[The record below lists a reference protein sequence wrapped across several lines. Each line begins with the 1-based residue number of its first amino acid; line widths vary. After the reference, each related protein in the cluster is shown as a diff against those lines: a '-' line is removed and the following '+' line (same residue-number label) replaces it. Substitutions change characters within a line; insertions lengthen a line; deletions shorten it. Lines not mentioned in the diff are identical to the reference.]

1 MHYIIEIRYNST
13 VCEGGKEVL
22 RGCRRKGF
30 TTESTGIS
38 RRDLLLL
45 GVATAA
51 STIIPSGVI
60 DAASDIFVPEKQL
73 SFMNTHTDEYLTA
86 RYWCQGEYLLD
97 ELAKINHILRDHRT
111 GDVKPIDTELLDLLY
126 KLHSTLR
133 TDAPF
138 HIISGYRSPRTN
150 ATLRKKN
157 RGVAKNSLH
166 QFGKAVDIR
175 LPRHNLK
182 KLRNTAKQLQGG
194 GVGYYPHLNFVH
206 IDVGN
211 VRYWR
216 G

>member
-1 MHYIIEIRYNST
+1 MHYLIEIRYNNT
-13 VCEGGKEVL
+13 VCQGGKEV
-22 RGCRRKGF
+22 RTYCRRKGF
-30 TTESTGIS
+30 TTESTDIS

-51 STIIPSGVI
+51 STIIPSGVLG
-60 DAASDIFVPEKQL
+60 AATDIFVPEKKL
-73 SFMNTHTDEYLTA
+73 SFMNTHTDEHLTA
-86 RYWCQGEYLLD
+86 TYWYQGEYLPD
-97 ELAKINHILRDHRT
+97 ELSKINHILRDHRT
-111 GDVKPIDTELLDLLY
+111 GDVKPIDTGLLDLLY
-126 KLHSTLR
+126 NLQRILC

-138 HIISGYRSPRTN
+138 HIVSGYRSPQTN
-150 ATLRKKN
+150 AALRKKS
-157 RGVAKNSLH
+157 RGVAKNSFH

-175 LPRHNLK
+175 LPRYNLK
-182 KLRNTAKQLQGG
+182 MLRNTAKQLQGG